1 MNDTIPEYQIT
12 EIDYHKANF
21 VLHEIGQT
29 QWELKDLCLQVIRK
43 YAHLSELA
51 RTLKWLPAMEDAK
64 EFPETIERESQY
76 RYDGELSNFNIYTQ
90 LFKKQEEEMHK
101 HLYEVGKKFYKS
113 AVAQCVCEEAT
124 ERDISEPE
132 IGTPPTE

>member
-1 MNDTIPEYQIT
+1 MKTEIPEYQIT
-12 EIDYHKANF
+12 EQDYRDAMF
-21 VLHEIGQT
+21 VLKKIGQT

-64 EFPETIERESQY
+64 EFPETIERESQFCFEC
-76 RYDGELSNFNIYTQ
+76 ELSNFIIYTQ

-113 AVAQCVCEEAT
+113 AVAQCVYEEAT
-124 ERDISEPE
+124 ERDISDTK
-132 IGTPPTE
+132 IGATELE